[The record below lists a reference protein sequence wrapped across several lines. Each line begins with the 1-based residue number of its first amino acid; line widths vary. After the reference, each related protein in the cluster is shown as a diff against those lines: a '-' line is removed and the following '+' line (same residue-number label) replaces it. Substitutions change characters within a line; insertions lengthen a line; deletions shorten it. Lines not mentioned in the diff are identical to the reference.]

1 MHADDAVIDEGAYG
15 EVFEAFGEGL
25 PEPDAVT
32 TLAFV
37 VEAVD
42 FVDVVCFVVSAQKE
56 EVVGI
61 FYFIGEEEANALDTL
76 LASVHVITTSQAR
89 QGTNPRNR

>member
-42 FVDVVCFVVSAQKE
+42 FVDVVCFVVSAQ
-56 EVVGI
+56 
-61 FYFIGEEEANALDTL
+61 
-76 LASVHVITTSQAR
+76 
-89 QGTNPRNR
+89 

>member
-1 MHADDAVIDEGAYG
+1 MHADDAVIDEGGYG

-25 PEPDAVT
+25 PEPNAVA

-42 FVDVVCFVVSAQKE
+42 FVDVVCFVVSAQ
-56 EVVGI
+56 
-61 FYFIGEEEANALDTL
+61 
-76 LASVHVITTSQAR
+76 
-89 QGTNPRNR
+89 

>member
-1 MHADDAVIDEGAYG
+1 MHADDAVIDEGGYG
-15 EVFEAFGEGL
+15 EIFEAFGKGL
-25 PEPDAVT
+25 PEPNAVA

-56 EVVGI
+56 EIVGI
-61 FYFIGEEEANALDTL
+61 FYFIGEEEANALDAL
-76 LASVHVITTSQAR
+76 LASVNVISTMKRR
-89 QGTNPRNR
+89 QWTDPRNR